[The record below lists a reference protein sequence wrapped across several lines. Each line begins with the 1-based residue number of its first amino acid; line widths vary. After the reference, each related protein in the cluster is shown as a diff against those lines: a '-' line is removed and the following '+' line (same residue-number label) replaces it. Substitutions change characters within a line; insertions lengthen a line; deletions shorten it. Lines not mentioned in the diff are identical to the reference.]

1 MFELLRLMKIIN
13 DSFGL
18 IIFILLVIFVLWL
31 IFLKYKNNQALKIHM
46 EELHR
51 RMEELRQSSINEID
65 QMDGRQFEVYLS
77 SLYQSFGYHTE
88 VTKGSGDFGADLIL
102 KNNNETIIVQAKRY
116 SNKVSLQAV
125 QEIVAAK
132 GYYSANHA
140 WVVTNN
146 YFTAPARKLADA
158 NDVLLIDRD
167 LLIKLSAQVN
177 RQNHQQQT

>member
-1 MFELLRLMKIIN
+1 MQARKI
-13 DSFGL
+13 
-18 IIFILLVIFVLWL
+18 
-31 IFLKYKNNQALKIHM
+31 Y
-46 EELHR
+46 
-51 RMEELRQSSINEID
+51 MEELRQSSINEID
-65 QMDGRQFEVYLS
+65 KMDGRQFEEYLS
-77 SLYQSFGYHTE
+77 SLYESLGYQTE
-88 VTKGSGDFGADLIL
+88 VTKGSGDFGADLVL

-132 GYYSANHA
+132 GYYIANHA

-146 YFTAPARKLADA
+146 YFTEPARKLAAA

-177 RQNHQQQT
+177 RQNTQNQSNMEQISQ

>member
-1 MFELLRLMKIIN
+1 MVLIPTL
-13 DSFGL
+13 L
-18 IIFILLVIFVLWL
+18 IIFL
-31 IFLKYKNNQALKIHM
+31 IVFQYKKQLKA
-46 EELHR
+46 HR
-51 RMEELRQSSINEID
+51 IYMEELRQSNISQID
-65 QMDGRQFEVYLS
+65 QMNGRQFEEYLS
-77 SLYQSFGYHTE
+77 ALYQALGYQTE
-88 VTKGSGDFGADLIL
+88 VTKASGDFGADLIL

-146 YFTAPARKLADA
+146 YFTEPARKLADA

-167 LLIKLSAQVN
+167 LLIKLSAQIN
-177 RQNHQQQT
+177 RQNEQQPTNLEQGSY

>member
-1 MFELLRLMKIIN
+1 MFDLFIWIFLKIVLSPIVLIPTL
-13 DSFGL
+13 L
-18 IIFILLVIFVLWL
+18 IIFLTVFQYRKQ
-31 IFLKYKNNQALKIHM
+31 LKA
-46 EELHR
+46 HR
-51 RMEELRQSSINEID
+51 IYMEELRQSNIYQID
-65 QMDGRQFEVYLS
+65 QMNGRQFEEYLS
-77 SLYQSFGYHTE
+77 ALYQALGYQTE
-88 VTKGSGDFGADLIL
+88 VTKASGDFGADLIL

-146 YFTAPARKLADA
+146 YFSDPARKLADA

-177 RQNHQQQT
+177 RQNEQQRTNLEQSSY